1 MKPRTLADGEKI
13 TEPGIYAISLER
25 HHSQPCNGFSV
36 TSGVLRTMEL
46 GTPADVWAFHRLNPA
61 RFEKQDTD
69 ALRMGV
75 AMALY
80 VEGGPQ
86 KVLEGF
92 QLHAEDKPRRPTT
105 AQIAAY
111 YEGRASDAAVA
122 SVEYW
127 RAVDA
132 DPNAYLTKDE
142 FAELCAMGAIL
153 ERDPNASVVMRGMP
167 EVTMAWRDESTG
179 IWVLSRP
186 DVISLEPSVID
197 YKRMATR
204 GGYFSPTLVD
214 RRIDDGGY
222 LQQIA
227 LGAEGFER
235 LYGEWPNLTG
245 IVAQLASPPYH
256 VITRAMD
263 EEDLRIAQFQ
273 NRRALTRI
281 SECLLSGQ
289 WPGPGEVVGSYQMR
303 KERRESLLAQ
313 MNTEGTAP

>member
-1 MKPRTLADGEKI
+1 MKPCTLGPDEKI
-13 TEPGIYAISLER
+13 AEPGLYAIPLER
-25 HHSQPCNGFSV
+25 HHSQPCEGFSV

-61 RFEKQDTD
+61 RFEKEETD
-69 ALRMGV
+69 ALRLGI

-80 VEGGPQ
+80 VEGGPNR
-86 KVLEGF
+86 VLEAF
-92 QLHAEDKPRRPTT
+92 ELHADDKPRKPTKP
-105 AQIAAY
+105 QIAAY
-111 YEGRASDAAVA
+111 DAGRASDAAIA

-127 RAVDA
+127 RKVDA
-132 DPNAYLTKDE
+132 DPQSYLTR
-142 FAELCAMGAIL
+142 AELDEICAMGAVL

-167 EVTMAWRDESTG
+167 EVTMAWQDEATG

-197 YKRMATR
+197 YKKMAVR
-204 GGYFSPTLVD
+204 GGYFSGHVVD

-235 LYGEWPNLTG
+235 LTGEWPKLTG
-245 IVAQLASPPYH
+245 IVAQLGSPPYH

-273 NRRALTRI
+273 NRRALNRI
-281 SECLLSGQ
+281 HECLTSGH
-289 WPGPGEVVGSYQMR
+289 WPGPGEVVGSYWMR
-303 KERRESLLAQ
+303 KEHRERLLNE
-313 MNTEGTAP
+313 MNMEGKAP